1 MGKGTEEEAVFPE
14 HIKLLLV
21 CINKTHEPICIYDR
35 ARYSWKI
42 NPAKAREAEYIL
54 AVERRVIIGVFE
66 ADEWFPAL
74 KIHFPH
80 LPPEHANW
88 HKQEGRFG
96 FIGSSASKDV
106 ELLYLDKCVPKQ
118 WRFTGNSIR
127 YVNFR

>member
-1 MGKGTEEEAVFPE
+1 MSNGTEEFAAFPE
-14 HIKLLLV
+14 HTKLILV

-42 NPAKAREAEYIL
+42 NPAKAKEAEYIL
-54 AVERRVIIGVFE
+54 AVERGVIIGVFE
-66 ADEWFPAL
+66 AVEWFPAL

-96 FIGSSASKDV
+96 FVGSSASQDV
-106 ELLYLDKCVPKQ
+106 KYLYLDKCVPKE
-118 WRFTGNSIR
+118 WGFRGNPVR
-127 YVNFR
+127 YVNF